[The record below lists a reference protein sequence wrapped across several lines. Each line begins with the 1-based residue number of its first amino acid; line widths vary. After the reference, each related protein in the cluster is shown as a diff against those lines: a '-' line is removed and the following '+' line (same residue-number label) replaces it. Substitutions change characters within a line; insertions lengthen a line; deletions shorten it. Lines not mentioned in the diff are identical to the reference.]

1 MKFCFVKKKERE
13 KRIHETRRKQT
24 GYPTNES
31 ARAAVRTRSEV
42 GVLPSP
48 PPLPFLPVSNIVE
61 LDVSVGR
68 VSGHRS
74 SFLSK
79 NSPASTLSCVFLT
92 SKVGVTRVCGVTQ
105 SQKKRTRLSSSPSRW
120 VSREFLSMLRKR
132 GTEGRGRKGKEKK
145 RKGKKKRERKINIS
159 RDDEPTRWAS
169 NQFRSCTR
177 RICASLTRETEKKR
191 PLRALL
197 FLLPLLL
204 LFLFLLLLLS
214 LSLSRNWSWNR
225 FQAG

>member
-1 MKFCFVKKKERE
+1 MSRREPQCGKEADKK
-13 KRIHETRRKQT
+13 
-24 GYPTNES
+24 
-31 ARAAVRTRSEV
+31 RSR
-42 GVLPSP
+42 SP
-48 PPLPFLPVSNIVE
+48 PVSSTLTFSSRIQHCRARRVCRSRKWPSFLLPFEKLPRVHPQLRLPYVE
-61 LDVSVGR
+61 G
-68 VSGHRS
+68 GC
-74 SFLSK
+74 
-79 NSPASTLSCVFLT
+79 NS
-92 SKVGVTRVCGVTQ
+92 
-105 SQKKRTRLSSSPSRW
+105 RLRCHTEPEEENTVVVLAFS

>member
-132 GTEGRGRKGKEKK
+132 GTEGGKERKRKEKEKK
-145 RKGKKKRERKINIS
+145 KGNERSIYPETTSRHGELPTNSEAALAESVRPWLERRKKRDLCELSSSFCR
-159 RDDEPTRWAS
+159 
-169 NQFRSCTR
+169 C
-177 RICASLTRETEKKR
+177 C
-191 PLRALL
+191 
-197 FLLPLLL
+197 LL

>member
-1 MKFCFVKKKERE
+1 MSRREPQCGKEADKK
-13 KRIHETRRKQT
+13 
-24 GYPTNES
+24 
-31 ARAAVRTRSEV
+31 RSR
-42 GVLPSP
+42 SP
-48 PPLPFLPVSNIVE
+48 PVSSTLTFSSRIQHCRARRVCRSRKWPSFLLPFEKLPRVHPQLRLPYVEGGCNSRLRCHTEPEEENTVVVLALSVSFARVS
-61 LDVSVGR
+61 LDV
-68 VSGHRS
+68 
-74 SFLSK
+74 
-79 NSPASTLSCVFLT
+79 A
-92 SKVGVTRVCGVTQ
+92 
-105 SQKKRTRLSSSPSRW
+105 QKRD
-120 VSREFLSMLRKR
+120 
-132 GTEGRGRKGKEKK
+132 GGRKGKEKK